1 VTTLDAPVTFD
12 VENVAETLR
21 TLRKVRPELARDA
34 VKRLKDVGRIITAD
48 AKATVPRQALSGWT
62 TWGTDNRLGWNAG
75 VVKRGITVQQRN
87 TAERD
92 PRTRQRRS
100 TINVLAVTNRSA
112 PGSVFELA
120 GRKSTGSTPSGR
132 AMIDALDSKYGNAS
146 RLVWA
151 AAERN
156 EGNVE
161 RALRQALD
169 DTERAINL
177 ELARR

>member
-1 VTTLDAPVTFD
+1 MSEAVRFD

-62 TWGTDNRLGWNAG
+62 SWTTKTGSDMGWNAG
-75 VVKRGITVQQRN
+75 KVKRGITVQQRN

-100 TINVLAVTNRSA
+100 TINVLTVTNRSG
-112 PGSVFELA
+112 PGVLFETA
-120 GRKSTGSTPSGR
+120 GRITRGETRSGR
-132 AMIDALDSKYGNAS
+132 AMVDAIERNYGNAS